1 MKMKN
6 KSRSGFVIKID
17 DKSKIEEVIFSSAGA
32 DIELEDRNFCEFI
45 EEGSLEKYFSLLKK
59 LKEKEVIFGE
69 EINLVFNNKSETY
82 LFILLNKPG
91 DSNILMAANESEE
104 MLKYY
109 EELMKINNKYVNELR
124 RNLKE
129 KINDK
134 DEDIYNEMS
143 KLNNELVNLQRKLN
157 KQNMLLEAEKEKYKV
172 TLSSIAEGVISANS
186 SSEIVYLNSKAEK
199 MLNKSL
205 EEAQGK
211 KCSEVFKIAIREE
224 NNDLDII
231 SEEIMQ
237 HEKIE
242 VKLFELLKEKGEI
255 NNQEAF
261 LLPEGGG
268 EIPIEFSASLIK
280 ENQGKVII
288 FRNISDR
295 KNTEERLK
303 KYASTDLLTEV
314 LNRRAGLDYLK
325 EEMQRIEENEEQLS
339 VIFIDVNDLKIVND
353 NFGHQEGDSLL
364 QKISSILQHSLRKND
379 KVVRLGGDEFLLI
392 LPTSDKKAAEKIWA
406 RINEKLKAADRENKK
421 DYKIWASHGVAEY
434 SPDYNKT
441 VDQLVNT
448 ADHNMYKEK
457 EKLKAEK

>member
-17 DKSKIEEVIFSSAGA
+17 DKSKIEDVIFSSVA
-32 DIELEDRNFCEFI
+32 DDPELEDRNFCEFI

-59 LKEKEVIFGE
+59 LQEKEVIFGE
-69 EINLVFNNKSETY
+69 EINLIFNNESETY
-82 LFILLNKPG
+82 LFVLLNKPG
-91 DSNILMAANESEE
+91 DSIILMAANESEE

-109 EELMKINNKYVNELR
+109 EELMKINNKYVNDLR

-129 KINDK
+129 KVSNK

-157 KQNMLLEAEKEKYKV
+157 RQNMLLEAEKEKYKV
-172 TLSSIAEGVISANS
+172 TLSSIAEGVISADS

-199 MLNKSL
+199 MLNQSL
-205 EEAQGK
+205 EEAKGK
-211 KCSEVFKIAIREE
+211 KCSEVFKIIIKKDD
-224 NNDLDII
+224 NDLDII
-231 SEEIMQ
+231 SEEIIE
-237 HEKIE
+237 HERVE
-242 VKLFELLKEKGEI
+242 VKLFELLEETGEV

-261 LLPEGGG
+261 LIPKNSG
-268 EIPIEFSASLIK
+268 EIPIEFSASLIS

-288 FRNISDR
+288 FRNISER
-295 KNTEERLK
+295 KDTEERLK

-314 LNRRAGLDYLK
+314 MNRRAGLDYLEDEMERIK
-325 EEMQRIEENEEQLS
+325 EKEDQLA
-339 VIFIDVNDLKIVND
+339 VIFIDVNDLKVVND
-353 NFGHQEGDSLL
+353 NFGHQEGDNLL
-364 QKISSILQHSLRKND
+364 QKISNILQHSLRRDD

-392 LPTSDKKAAEKIWA
+392 LPTSDKKAAEKIWQ
-406 RINEKLKAADRENKK
+406 RINEELKAADRANKK

-441 VDQLVNT
+441 VDQLINT
-448 ADHNMYKEK
+448 ADHNMYQEK
-457 EKLKAEK
+457 EKLKSEK